1 MLHLDCSMQQR
12 VGAHGKVGLVNKLE
26 WKMMTYKKLSANRKK
41 ALSKNANEYAKTN
54 YKQVLL
60 RLKPEVAEE
69 FERVCQGENL
79 SRVEMLKKLL
89 EIYHQNI

>member
-1 MLHLDCSMQQR
+1 
-12 VGAHGKVGLVNKLE
+12 
-26 WKMMTYKKLSANRKK
+26 MMTYKKLSVNRKK
-41 ALSKNANEYAKTN
+41 ALSQNANEYAKAN

-69 FERVCQGENL
+69 FDRVCQGENL